1 VIDAIFNKKMESFEE
16 YRVEVY
22 RLIMKDSAV
31 TIRTARRNLLKAY
44 ITYAMA
50 EDLMNT
56 EVSFIDYFKEILDAE
71 GALIEQLS

>member
-1 VIDAIFNKKMESFEE
+1 VIDAIFVKKMESFEE

-56 EVSFIDYFKEILDAE
+56 EVSFID
-71 GALIEQLS
+71 